1 MQVNIRHIILIIL
14 LVLFSFNAQA
24 QNFQLISH
32 LSGIAIVGN
41 NVVEVTSSAT
51 PCSSAT
57 CPAIGAYWAGRI
69 HPTINYTD
77 DFTYK
82 FFNPVQHAR
91 INIYDIDIGDAIR
104 FFVNGQHYQLDTSNL
119 TLLSAPSSCQSCTD
133 SFIHIDA
140 AGDLV
145 RLPQN
150 AQQPIGS
157 NPGCMQV
164 DIIAPFIDS
173 IKIVSDTTT
182 PSRGSTDGF
191 DFGISFLEDTMAY
204 ITHPY
209 NDTAYCQ
216 GQQIAIP
223 YFTSL
228 QFNNGNTFS
237 IQMSDASGSF
247 SSPTTIGTHADT
259 VGDTIMC
266 TIPLNTPA
274 GTGYKFRITS
284 TSPVRTPYINDFD
297 SIEIKATVAG
307 FSASSNTPVC
317 AGDTLHLTGT
327 STSTGISW
335 FWAGVGSFSSTAED
349 TFIVNPTT
357 AMSGDYILTATLNS
371 SGCSLKDTVS
381 VLVKANPNKPTTSS
395 NAPLCAGGT
404 LNLTGSSTTSGIT
417 YAWTGPGSYTS
428 SVQNP
433 SINNI
438 NAGASGDYI
447 CSATANGCSSK
458 DTIAVVINPIPNKPT
473 AASNSPLCAGQ
484 DLNLTA
490 STITAATY
498 AWWGPAAF
506 SSTTQNPTRNNITT
520 SYAGTYYVSATVN
533 GCTSDTDSVAVLVN
547 PDPKVNIVATP
558 GNDVC
563 AGQSVSFVAFTA
575 NAGSNPSFQWMLN
588 GAPTASTTTSYTNNN
603 LQSGDVVYCI
613 MNATGNC
620 SSTFTDTS
628 NITTMTVSP
637 VVTPS
642 VSISSNPTLPVGPW
656 TMVTFKATFA
666 NGGNSPTF
674 QWKRNGQDVVGAT
687 SDTWGTAQ
695 LNNNDVISVVLYS
708 QHKCAVPDTAV
719 SNAIDVL
726 IDLGVDDIT
735 GGSLQLYPNPNSGS
749 FTIKGEVANNKT
761 IDLTIINELGQT
773 VHQTTIRPQH
783 NTINQQININKELAT
798 GVYLLQLRTED
809 GVSTVK
815 LHIQ

>member
-1 MQVNIRHIILIIL
+1 MQVIIRHIILIIL
-14 LVLFSFNAQA
+14 PALFSFNAAA
-24 QNFQLISH
+24 QNFQQVSH
-32 LSGIAIVGN
+32 SGISTVGSNVINVTTEDSRPPIITTQCAPNIYNIGTTFGTAI
-41 NVVEVTSSAT
+41 
-51 PCSSAT
+51 
-57 CPAIGAYWAGRI
+57 YQFRF
-69 HPTINYTD
+69 YT
-77 DFTYK
+77 
-82 FFNPVQHAR
+82 PVQHIR
-91 INIYDIDIGDAIR
+91 LYLQSTMYDE
-104 FFVNGQHYQLDTSNL
+104 FSFMLNGQHYNVLPSNILPVPSAQKCTTCSDTFFRIVDTSGNL
-119 TLLSAPSSCQSCTD
+119 YTIATAINGFAGCAIFDLQHPKID
-133 SFIHIDA
+133 SFR
-140 AGDLV
+140 V
-145 RLPQN
+145 SSLPYDN
-150 AQQPIGS
+150 
-157 NPGCMQV
+157 
-164 DIIAPFIDS
+164 
-173 IKIVSDTTT
+173 SD
-182 PSRGSTDGF
+182 F
-191 DFGISFLEDTMAY
+191 QLFFLDDTAAY
-204 ITHPY
+204 INDPLI
-209 NDTAYCQ
+209 DTAYCS
-216 GQQIAIP
+216 GQQFAVP
-223 YFTSL
+223 YFTSK

-259 VGDTIMC
+259 VGDTIIC
-266 TIPLNTPA
+266 TIPTNTPA
-274 GTGYKFRITS
+274 GTGYKFRIVGSSPTRTS
-284 TSPVRTPYINDFD
+284 FTNNTD

-307 FSASSNTPVC
+307 FSAGSNTPVC

-327 STSTGISW
+327 STSTGVSW
-335 FWAGVGSFSSTAED
+335 SWAGVGSFSSSAED
-349 TFIVNPTT
+349 TFIANTTT
-357 AMSGDYILTATLNS
+357 AMSGEYILTATLNS

-381 VLVKANPNKPTTSS
+381 VLVKALPNKPTTSS

-404 LNLTGSSTTSGIT
+404 LNLTGSSTTSGVT
-417 YAWTGPGSYTS
+417 YSWAGPGSYTS

-438 NAGASGDYI
+438 SAGASGDYI

-473 AASNSPLCAGQ
+473 AGSNSLLCAGQ

-490 STITAATY
+490 STITGATY
-498 AWWGPAAF
+498 TWWGPAVF
-506 SSTTQNPTRNNITT
+506 SASTQNPTRNNITT
-520 SYAGTYYVSATVN
+520 SHAGTYYVSATVN
-533 GCTSDTDSVAVLVN
+533 GCTSDTDSVVVLVN
-547 PDPKVNIVATP
+547 PDPQVNIVATP

-563 AGQSVSFVAFTA
+563 VGQSVSFVAFTA
-575 NAGSNPSFQWMLN
+575 NAGTSPSFQWMLN
-588 GAPTASTTTSYTNNN
+588 GAPVGSTTASYTNSS

-628 NITTMTVSP
+628 NIVNMTVTP

-695 LNNNDVISVVLYS
+695 LNNNDVISVVFYS
-708 QHKCAVPDTAV
+708 KHKCAVPDTAV
-719 SNAIDVL
+719 SNSIDVL

-749 FTIKGEVANNKT
+749 FTLKGNVANNKI

-783 NTINQQININKELAT
+783 NTIDQQITINKELAS
-798 GVYLLQLRTED
+798 GLYLLQLRTKD
-809 GVSTVK
+809 GVSTMK